1 VQCRDCGFTMRCQR
15 CELALTYHS
24 DREELVCHQCNAR
37 RMLPT
42 HCPQC
47 WSQRIRF
54 LGIGTQKVAE
64 ITAGYF
70 PKARLLRWDR
80 DATKGKYSHQEIV
93 ECFSSHQADILVGT
107 QMLAKG
113 LDFPLVTLVGVV
125 LADVALNLPDFRAG
139 ERTFQLLSQVAGRAG
154 RGVLGGKVVVQTYS
168 PDHYAIQA
176 ASEHNYE
183 RFYQKEIGF
192 RREQNNPPFSRLSR
206 LLYTHTNSVKCQQ
219 EAERIHRLLAER
231 RDALGIGDISLIGPA
246 PAFFQRV
253 RGHFRWQLIVR
264 GADPAAFLAEV
275 PLPQGWTVDVDP
287 ASLL

>member
-1 VQCRDCGFTMRCQR
+1 
-15 CELALTYHS
+15 
-24 DREELVCHQCNAR
+24 
-37 RMLPT
+37 
-42 HCPQC
+42 
-47 WSQRIRF
+47 
-54 LGIGTQKVAE
+54 
-64 ITAGYF
+64 
-70 PKARLLRWDR
+70 
-80 DATKGKYSHQEIV
+80 V

-154 RGVLGGKVVVQTYS
+154 RGVLGGKVIVQTYS
-168 PDHYAIQA
+168 PDHYAIQT

-183 RFYQKEIGF
+183 LFYQKEIGF
-192 RREQNNPPFSRLSR
+192 RREQNNPPFSHLSR
-206 LLYTHTNSVKCQQ
+206 LLYTHTNSEKCQR
-219 EAERIHRLLAER
+219 EAERIHRLLVER

-246 PAFFQRV
+246 PAFFQRI
-253 RGHFRWQLIVR
+253 RGHFRWQLVVR
-264 GADPAAFLAEV
+264 GADPAALLAEV